1 MQSLIFFFKCF
12 KILLSDVEI
21 LTIFTSNY
29 FIKFWNPLMR
39 AKVKLAYSSKTLASR
54 VLERLLVS
62 SVRNNIETFKNV
74 YKALTKNLKKIK

>member
-1 MQSLIFFFKCF
+1 
-12 KILLSDVEI
+12 
-21 LTIFTSNY
+21 
-29 FIKFWNPLMR
+29 MR

-54 VLERLLVS
+54 VLERLLFS